1 MKAATCVSVAASTMW
16 HDCHGLVRRAAVQSS
31 IDFVRRAALA
41 LTEYQLHGMQRL
53 VGMEIV
59 LVTPRAQHESKT
71 KLLDAALHV
80 IRSKGYAAT
89 TVDAICR
96 EVCVTKG
103 SFFHHFK
110 SKDELALD
118 AAAHRE
124 L

>member
-1 MKAATCVSVAASTMW
+1 MSK
-16 HDCHGLVRRAAVQSS
+16 
-31 IDFVRRAALA
+31 
-41 LTEYQLHGMQRL
+41 
-53 VGMEIV
+53 
-59 LVTPRAQHESKT
+59 KT
-71 KLLDAALHV
+71 KLLAATLHV

-89 TVDAICR
+89 TVDDICR